1 MFFLPCLSLI
11 FASENVNKCAQQ
23 MRANTIGNRPFQAIR
38 EPPGVNRGDG
48 LRPDGMTRAPWSQ
61 GRSLVWDVTVVDT
74 VAQSYVKTT
83 RSTAGKDQAEEF
95 KMQKYRILSDRYH
108 FKPLGFETFGSWG
121 QSAVE
126 IIGQIGRRIG
136 EETGEPRSLSLVL
149 RFSAGMPLP
158 FLVLSNLTKA

>member
-1 MFFLPCLSLI
+1 M
-11 FASENVNKCAQQ
+11 K
-23 MRANTIGNRPFQAIR
+23 RALCSAGFQAIR

-48 LRPDGMTRAPWSQ
+48 LRPDGMTRAPWPQ

-83 RSTAGKDQAEEF
+83 KSTADQAEEF

-136 EETGEPRSLSLVL
+136 EETGEPRSLSFLRQRISIEIRRGNAASVFGTFKFNKGLDEIFGVL
-149 RFSAGMPLP
+149 RA
-158 FLVLSNLTKA
+158 K

>member
-1 MFFLPCLSLI
+1 
-11 FASENVNKCAQQ
+11 
-23 MRANTIGNRPFQAIR
+23 
-38 EPPGVNRGDG
+38 
-48 LRPDGMTRAPWSQ
+48 MTRTPWSQ

-83 RSTAGKDQAEEF
+83 RSTAGAAADQAEEF

-136 EETGEPRSLSLVL
+136 EETGEPRSLSFL
-149 RFSAGMPLP
+149 RQRISIEIQRGNATSLLGTFKFNKGPDEIFYVFRA
-158 FLVLSNLTKA
+158 K

>member
-1 MFFLPCLSLI
+1 M
-11 FASENVNKCAQQ
+11 
-23 MRANTIGNRPFQAIR
+23 
-38 EPPGVNRGDG
+38 
-48 LRPDGMTRAPWSQ
+48 
-61 GRSLVWDVTVVDT
+61 VDT

-83 RSTAGKDQAEEF
+83 RSTAGAAADQAEEF

-136 EETGEPRSLSLVL
+136 EETGEPRSLSFLRQRISIEIQRGNASFVL
-149 RFSAGMPLP
+149 GTFKFNKGLDEIFYVIRA
-158 FLVLSNLTKA
+158 K

>member
-1 MFFLPCLSLI
+1 
-11 FASENVNKCAQQ
+11 
-23 MRANTIGNRPFQAIR
+23 
-38 EPPGVNRGDG
+38 
-48 LRPDGMTRAPWSQ
+48 MTRAPWSQ
-61 GRSLVWDVTVVDT
+61 GRSLVWDVTAVDT

-83 RSTAGKDQAEEF
+83 RSTAGGAADQAEEL

-136 EETGEPRSLSLVL
+136 EETGEPRSLSFLRQRISIEIQLGNATSVLGTFNFNKGLAEIFYVL
-149 RFSAGMPLP
+149 RA
-158 FLVLSNLTKA
+158 K